1 MLWMENK
8 YFYNKIEFLK
18 SMKLMIEA
26 ISKIREY
33 AIEKENKILSQ
44 IEIEKKKDN
53 DLQEER
59 LEQNVKI
66 LYSSNLGYVS
76 NLLRIFSKIKTMYP
90 NFNSTIKPYFET
102 YINLIVFSFQC
113 ISDFPNN
120 FIDLKIEGIFLEIM
134 YRALDNFLYI
144 IHNCGMCFK
153 ETKESMEKVF
163 LEIQIIISKFKTKK
177 NKYVYR
183 IIYLLSICRILL
195 YLHNDKTYDL
205 FSYKQFYSNIFS
217 TSDIYKYFISDFHRE
232 KSKVNTNQMEEIKE
246 EEYSSKKEVS
256 IASSNRNE
264 NSNMFFDLNDFP
276 DEMHPAQLDNSKNM
290 NISRNSEEIKDN
302 LDEIKTEYSPSEE
315 EEKEELLVED
325 TLESYD
331 EGEIEVL
338 SFYVSFLLVYLLYLD
353 EKNSVL
359 KDLDEEKNNNEQTQ
373 ISEELSL
380 FTLFKKLKNYL
391 SPSGHNDD
399 IQNNQEQLNDITAL
413 NNNTITMS
421 TITMS
426 KNINNNNANNAENA
440 EKNQNNNYNEAFTID
455 YRTLEQNSVS
465 ELDENATMEKSS
477 IDPQYLFIFSLF
489 QSIINF
495 KNSFRNNSIEI
506 PIKQYFR
513 KNEQYEESELD
524 DATQNESAVLFEKK
538 ENNNNTI
545 LFYYYDST
553 HIDIILL
560 EKIIIEIALIAN
572 IKNYC
577 LELADEE
584 NGTKTSLLEELLKNL
599 NFYKLMQK
607 YQIKE
612 YNLINNLFVKNNLTQ
627 LIKKILTL
635 FKSDDMKEISQMNY
649 YMFKKMGEVY
659 TQEEIKVD
667 EESEQENMNLINF
680 LSFNDKINK
689 DISKE
694 INVLSFLE
702 LLIYVYP
709 KYDFKTCLILCKI
722 GFQILYDKCHNL
734 NTQKNNGIIENDDNL
749 NLVHIIKVMTNILKR
764 ESYRILLENIYVFCS
779 MQSSLR
785 ELLKCICQNGTYFM
799 KHYDL
804 IKEFLNSLDFIL
816 GHLSGDFVEIVRF
829 LQRPE
834 NLIDCDKFYIVKL
847 KLEKDLQFFIS
858 LLSFKTSLE
867 QKILTEK
874 IINVEKEIIKK
885 VIKLLF
891 PILEI
896 EKEKSIE
903 IINILINFLYEFIK
917 GPDIDNLNIIFSL
930 GFFGLTSFVIAKIDY
945 YKLFLNYI
953 NKENN
958 HQMIDS
964 YIRIECKILKIF
976 IVYYNAS
983 FSSKN
988 SNEDFFKLQQWYENN
1003 FKKIE
1008 KKMKK
1013 LFYMSE
1019 KEMIG
1024 RPYSINLMLLSIKE
1038 DDRYSKEEMCKRVG
1052 KSLNNENNNDDK
1064 NENDEDN
1071 NAYKKEKNKKEKKV
1085 NNYCIIKFDLLL
1097 IYYTLFNY
1105 HRDLSNKEKKFRFS
1119 KIHQKSFLLK
1129 IIFSIFEFLYG
1140 LFKFITGAV
1149 SIILP
1154 FMYFVFSKL
1163 IPRTKKEVDY
1173 LQDLQEIENKCES
1186 ISEERLINTLKKYI
1200 RKVEVSIK
1208 NIIFKVYFPMI
1219 DKSDTLLEYRKEYL
1233 KVDQIDSSDFTNY
1246 LLTQYD
1252 HIYIR
1257 AKQNSKIN
1265 RWIWEIP
1272 ILNYVFKNMEVLG
1285 ILLILSGLGSTFLIL
1300 ASFNTF
1306 TASVNDDCGNKKIY
1320 FSYAKTDQRIQC
1332 PKFLYLN
1339 DGDPNIVILSMYAL
1353 ILIQCVLQGV
1363 IFIDYTIRT
1372 IFIKLEKVQFYYYL
1386 EKIKKDGMDAQ
1397 LEDRIIIYIIHIIIP
1412 AFLSYLL
1419 NLKTLYYIFSLFF
1432 LLLSVTI
1439 HPFFNCVILFEI
1451 VNRVEVMQTIV
1462 KAMYRPSKNIFTI
1475 LLMFIVLEYFFSVVA
1490 QSFFTYHF
1498 PNETDTKNFLKTFMR
1513 MIDQTF
1519 KQDGGIGTYLDKT
1532 LEPNYEEHTMT
1543 PIIFNRLIFDCVFF
1557 LVVILLVFQMFL
1569 SVIIDYFNETREKSE
1584 TFNDDMESK
1593 CLVCGIDREKI
1604 EKTEPNDKN
1613 AFDNHITNSHNVFN
1627 YIYYLMYLQSIDDKD
1642 IIIDDGVWNL
1652 HLKKNLSY
1660 LPKNEFFKNLER
1672 K

>member
-1 MLWMENK
+1 M
-8 YFYNKIEFLK
+8 
-18 SMKLMIEA
+18 
-26 ISKIREY
+26 
-33 AIEKENKILSQ
+33 
-44 IEIEKKKDN
+44 
-53 DLQEER
+53 
-59 LEQNVKI
+59 
-66 LYSSNLGYVS
+66 
-76 NLLRIFSKIKTMYP
+76 
-90 NFNSTIKPYFET
+90 
-102 YINLIVFSFQC
+102 
-113 ISDFPNN
+113 
-120 FIDLKIEGIFLEIM
+120 
-134 YRALDNFLYI
+134 
-144 IHNCGMCFK
+144 
-153 ETKESMEKVF
+153 
-163 LEIQIIISKFKTKK
+163 
-177 NKYVYR
+177 
-183 IIYLLSICRILL
+183 
-195 YLHNDKTYDL
+195 
-205 FSYKQFYSNIFS
+205 
-217 TSDIYKYFISDFHRE
+217 
-232 KSKVNTNQMEEIKE
+232 
-246 EEYSSKKEVS
+246 
-256 IASSNRNE
+256 
-264 NSNMFFDLNDFP
+264 
-276 DEMHPAQLDNSKNM
+276 
-290 NISRNSEEIKDN
+290 
-302 LDEIKTEYSPSEE
+302 
-315 EEKEELLVED
+315 
-325 TLESYD
+325 
-331 EGEIEVL
+331 
-338 SFYVSFLLVYLLYLD
+338 
-353 EKNSVL
+353 
-359 KDLDEEKNNNEQTQ
+359 
-373 ISEELSL
+373 
-380 FTLFKKLKNYL
+380 
-391 SPSGHNDD
+391 
-399 IQNNQEQLNDITAL
+399 
-413 NNNTITMS
+413 
-421 TITMS
+421 
-426 KNINNNNANNAENA
+426 
-440 EKNQNNNYNEAFTID
+440 
-455 YRTLEQNSVS
+455 
-465 ELDENATMEKSS
+465 
-477 IDPQYLFIFSLF
+477 
-489 QSIINF
+489 
-495 KNSFRNNSIEI
+495 
-506 PIKQYFR
+506 
-513 KNEQYEESELD
+513 
-524 DATQNESAVLFEKK
+524 
-538 ENNNNTI
+538 
-545 LFYYYDST
+545 
-553 HIDIILL
+553 
-560 EKIIIEIALIAN
+560 
-572 IKNYC
+572 
-577 LELADEE
+577 
-584 NGTKTSLLEELLKNL
+584 
-599 NFYKLMQK
+599 
-607 YQIKE
+607 
-612 YNLINNLFVKNNLTQ
+612 
-627 LIKKILTL
+627 
-635 FKSDDMKEISQMNY
+635 
-649 YMFKKMGEVY
+649 
-659 TQEEIKVD
+659 
-667 EESEQENMNLINF
+667 
-680 LSFNDKINK
+680 
-689 DISKE
+689 
-694 INVLSFLE
+694 
-702 LLIYVYP
+702 
-709 KYDFKTCLILCKI
+709 
-722 GFQILYDKCHNL
+722 
-734 NTQKNNGIIENDDNL
+734 
-749 NLVHIIKVMTNILKR
+749 
-764 ESYRILLENIYVFCS
+764 
-779 MQSSLR
+779 
-785 ELLKCICQNGTYFM
+785 
-799 KHYDL
+799 
-804 IKEFLNSLDFIL
+804 
-816 GHLSGDFVEIVRF
+816 
-829 LQRPE
+829 
-834 NLIDCDKFYIVKL
+834 
-847 KLEKDLQFFIS
+847 
-858 LLSFKTSLE
+858 
-867 QKILTEK
+867 
-874 IINVEKEIIKK
+874 
-885 VIKLLF
+885 IKLLF
-891 PILEI
+891 LILG
-896 EKEKSIE
+896 KKSIE

-917 GPDIDNLNIIFSL
+917 GPDIDNLNVIFSL
-930 GFFGLTSFVIAKIDY
+930 GFFDLTSFVIAKIDY

-1052 KSLNNENNNDDK
+1052 KSLNYENNNDDK
-1064 NENDEDN
+1064 NENDEN
-1071 NAYKKEKNKKEKKV
+1071 NNENKKEKNKKVKKV

-1105 HRDLSNKEKKFRFS
+1105 HRDLSNKEKKFTFS

-1154 FMYFVFSKL
+1154 FMYLVFTKL

-1285 ILLILSGLGSTFLIL
+1285 ILLILSGLCSTFLIL

-1306 TASVNDDCGNKKIY
+1306 TASVDDDCGNKKIY

-1339 DGDPNIVILSMYAL
+1339 DGDPNIVILSMNAL

-1462 KAMYRPSKNIFTI
+1462 KAMYRPAKNIFTI

-1543 PIIFNRLIFDCVFF
+1543 PIIFNRLIFDFVFF

-1672 K
+1672 KRWKRYNLQNKEEENK

>member
-1 MLWMENK
+1 
-8 YFYNKIEFLK
+8 
-18 SMKLMIEA
+18 
-26 ISKIREY
+26 
-33 AIEKENKILSQ
+33 
-44 IEIEKKKDN
+44 
-53 DLQEER
+53 
-59 LEQNVKI
+59 
-66 LYSSNLGYVS
+66 
-76 NLLRIFSKIKTMYP
+76 
-90 NFNSTIKPYFET
+90 
-102 YINLIVFSFQC
+102 
-113 ISDFPNN
+113 
-120 FIDLKIEGIFLEIM
+120 
-134 YRALDNFLYI
+134 
-144 IHNCGMCFK
+144 
-153 ETKESMEKVF
+153 
-163 LEIQIIISKFKTKK
+163 
-177 NKYVYR
+177 
-183 IIYLLSICRILL
+183 
-195 YLHNDKTYDL
+195 
-205 FSYKQFYSNIFS
+205 
-217 TSDIYKYFISDFHRE
+217 
-232 KSKVNTNQMEEIKE
+232 
-246 EEYSSKKEVS
+246 
-256 IASSNRNE
+256 
-264 NSNMFFDLNDFP
+264 
-276 DEMHPAQLDNSKNM
+276 
-290 NISRNSEEIKDN
+290 
-302 LDEIKTEYSPSEE
+302 
-315 EEKEELLVED
+315 
-325 TLESYD
+325 
-331 EGEIEVL
+331 
-338 SFYVSFLLVYLLYLD
+338 
-353 EKNSVL
+353 
-359 KDLDEEKNNNEQTQ
+359 
-373 ISEELSL
+373 
-380 FTLFKKLKNYL
+380 
-391 SPSGHNDD
+391 
-399 IQNNQEQLNDITAL
+399 
-413 NNNTITMS
+413 
-421 TITMS
+421 
-426 KNINNNNANNAENA
+426 
-440 EKNQNNNYNEAFTID
+440 
-455 YRTLEQNSVS
+455 
-465 ELDENATMEKSS
+465 
-477 IDPQYLFIFSLF
+477 
-489 QSIINF
+489 
-495 KNSFRNNSIEI
+495 
-506 PIKQYFR
+506 
-513 KNEQYEESELD
+513 
-524 DATQNESAVLFEKK
+524 
-538 ENNNNTI
+538 
-545 LFYYYDST
+545 
-553 HIDIILL
+553 
-560 EKIIIEIALIAN
+560 
-572 IKNYC
+572 
-577 LELADEE
+577 
-584 NGTKTSLLEELLKNL
+584 
-599 NFYKLMQK
+599 
-607 YQIKE
+607 
-612 YNLINNLFVKNNLTQ
+612 
-627 LIKKILTL
+627 
-635 FKSDDMKEISQMNY
+635 
-649 YMFKKMGEVY
+649 
-659 TQEEIKVD
+659 
-667 EESEQENMNLINF
+667 
-680 LSFNDKINK
+680 
-689 DISKE
+689 
-694 INVLSFLE
+694 
-702 LLIYVYP
+702 
-709 KYDFKTCLILCKI
+709 
-722 GFQILYDKCHNL
+722 
-734 NTQKNNGIIENDDNL
+734 
-749 NLVHIIKVMTNILKR
+749 
-764 ESYRILLENIYVFCS
+764 
-779 MQSSLR
+779 
-785 ELLKCICQNGTYFM
+785 
-799 KHYDL
+799 
-804 IKEFLNSLDFIL
+804 
-816 GHLSGDFVEIVRF
+816 
-829 LQRPE
+829 
-834 NLIDCDKFYIVKL
+834 
-847 KLEKDLQFFIS
+847 
-858 LLSFKTSLE
+858 
-867 QKILTEK
+867 
-874 IINVEKEIIKK
+874 
-885 VIKLLF
+885 
-891 PILEI
+891 
-896 EKEKSIE
+896 
-903 IINILINFLYEFIK
+903 
-917 GPDIDNLNIIFSL
+917 
-930 GFFGLTSFVIAKIDY
+930 
-945 YKLFLNYI
+945 
-953 NKENN
+953 
-958 HQMIDS
+958 
-964 YIRIECKILKIF
+964 
-976 IVYYNAS
+976 
-983 FSSKN
+983 
-988 SNEDFFKLQQWYENN
+988 
-1003 FKKIE
+1003 
-1008 KKMKK
+1008 
-1013 LFYMSE
+1013 
-1019 KEMIG
+1019 
-1024 RPYSINLMLLSIKE
+1024 
-1038 DDRYSKEEMCKRVG
+1038 MCKRVG

-1071 NAYKKEKNKKEKKV
+1071 NANKKEKNKKEKKG

-1129 IIFSIFEFLYG
+1129 IILSIFEFLYG

-1462 KAMYRPSKNIFTI
+1462 KAMYRPAKNIFTI

-1672 K
+1672 KRWKRYNLQNKEKENK

>member
-1 MLWMENK
+1 M
-8 YFYNKIEFLK
+8 
-18 SMKLMIEA
+18 
-26 ISKIREY
+26 
-33 AIEKENKILSQ
+33 
-44 IEIEKKKDN
+44 
-53 DLQEER
+53 
-59 LEQNVKI
+59 
-66 LYSSNLGYVS
+66 
-76 NLLRIFSKIKTMYP
+76 
-90 NFNSTIKPYFET
+90 
-102 YINLIVFSFQC
+102 
-113 ISDFPNN
+113 
-120 FIDLKIEGIFLEIM
+120 
-134 YRALDNFLYI
+134 
-144 IHNCGMCFK
+144 
-153 ETKESMEKVF
+153 
-163 LEIQIIISKFKTKK
+163 
-177 NKYVYR
+177 
-183 IIYLLSICRILL
+183 
-195 YLHNDKTYDL
+195 
-205 FSYKQFYSNIFS
+205 
-217 TSDIYKYFISDFHRE
+217 
-232 KSKVNTNQMEEIKE
+232 
-246 EEYSSKKEVS
+246 
-256 IASSNRNE
+256 
-264 NSNMFFDLNDFP
+264 
-276 DEMHPAQLDNSKNM
+276 
-290 NISRNSEEIKDN
+290 
-302 LDEIKTEYSPSEE
+302 
-315 EEKEELLVED
+315 
-325 TLESYD
+325 
-331 EGEIEVL
+331 
-338 SFYVSFLLVYLLYLD
+338 
-353 EKNSVL
+353 
-359 KDLDEEKNNNEQTQ
+359 
-373 ISEELSL
+373 
-380 FTLFKKLKNYL
+380 
-391 SPSGHNDD
+391 
-399 IQNNQEQLNDITAL
+399 
-413 NNNTITMS
+413 
-421 TITMS
+421 
-426 KNINNNNANNAENA
+426 
-440 EKNQNNNYNEAFTID
+440 
-455 YRTLEQNSVS
+455 
-465 ELDENATMEKSS
+465 
-477 IDPQYLFIFSLF
+477 
-489 QSIINF
+489 
-495 KNSFRNNSIEI
+495 
-506 PIKQYFR
+506 
-513 KNEQYEESELD
+513 
-524 DATQNESAVLFEKK
+524 
-538 ENNNNTI
+538 
-545 LFYYYDST
+545 
-553 HIDIILL
+553 
-560 EKIIIEIALIAN
+560 
-572 IKNYC
+572 
-577 LELADEE
+577 
-584 NGTKTSLLEELLKNL
+584 
-599 NFYKLMQK
+599 
-607 YQIKE
+607 
-612 YNLINNLFVKNNLTQ
+612 
-627 LIKKILTL
+627 
-635 FKSDDMKEISQMNY
+635 
-649 YMFKKMGEVY
+649 
-659 TQEEIKVD
+659 
-667 EESEQENMNLINF
+667 
-680 LSFNDKINK
+680 
-689 DISKE
+689 
-694 INVLSFLE
+694 
-702 LLIYVYP
+702 
-709 KYDFKTCLILCKI
+709 
-722 GFQILYDKCHNL
+722 
-734 NTQKNNGIIENDDNL
+734 
-749 NLVHIIKVMTNILKR
+749 
-764 ESYRILLENIYVFCS
+764 
-779 MQSSLR
+779 
-785 ELLKCICQNGTYFM
+785 
-799 KHYDL
+799 
-804 IKEFLNSLDFIL
+804 
-816 GHLSGDFVEIVRF
+816 
-829 LQRPE
+829 
-834 NLIDCDKFYIVKL
+834 
-847 KLEKDLQFFIS
+847 
-858 LLSFKTSLE
+858 
-867 QKILTEK
+867 
-874 IINVEKEIIKK
+874 
-885 VIKLLF
+885 IKLLF
-891 PILEI
+891 LILG
-896 EKEKSIE
+896 KKSIE

-930 GFFGLTSFVIAKIDY
+930 GFFDLTSFVIAKIDY

-1052 KSLNNENNNDDK
+1052 KSLNYENNNDDK
-1064 NENDEDN
+1064 NENDEN
-1071 NAYKKEKNKKEKKV
+1071 NNENKKEKNKKVKKV

-1105 HRDLSNKEKKFRFS
+1105 HRDLSNKEKKFTFS

-1154 FMYFVFSKL
+1154 FMYLVFTKL

-1285 ILLILSGLGSTFLIL
+1285 ILLILSGLCSTFLIL

-1306 TASVNDDCGNKKIY
+1306 TASVDDDCGNKKIY

-1339 DGDPNIVILSMYAL
+1339 DGDPNIVILSMNAL

-1462 KAMYRPSKNIFTI
+1462 KAMYRPAKNIFTI

-1543 PIIFNRLIFDCVFF
+1543 PIIFNRLIFDFVFF

-1642 IIIDDGVWNL
+1642 AIIDEGVWNL
-1652 HLKKNLSY
+1652 HLDKNLSY

-1672 K
+1672 KKWEKYNLKKKDEDK